1 MSEGF
6 QYHNGDN
13 PVRASR
19 YKYTFASNLDG
30 IRELL
35 DTMSPALR
43 QEVSQHTCRV
53 LTTEVPYFK
62 HCDVSFLME
71 CAVRMEEVV
80 YAPMELAIVEGK
92 PLSHLIIIRK
102 GVMVARGRVLTKGR
116 VVGQESLYKE
126 APASTSVR
134 SMTFTDASQLARG
147 TLLDIL
153 KGYPDLLRSF
163 ALKSIQV
170 VFKCAPHVLPCGGCT
185 MAQCFVHTS
194 IPHIFRE
201 EVLAYAE
208 AVRNLQ
214 EMNLDAMEAGED
226 GRLPAPELDGCQ
238 PTLRVRHYMKKLRTY
253 LMVSPEMRRRYE
265 AAATLIQRAWARCKE
280 RKKLLEMK
288 VLVRG
293 EHRHCARA
301 CPPDSSAAKV
311 RVDGDFDPDTTR
323 RQPLQRLRLA
333 ITDDPL

>member
-170 VFKCAPHVLPCGGCT
+170 VFKCAPLFGPSLRLWLDLLCILLGAPTC
-185 MAQCFVHTS
+185 
-194 IPHIFRE
+194 RE

-293 EHRHCARA
+293 ECLRCARA
-301 CPPDSSAAKV
+301 CPPDSSAGKV
-311 RVDGDFDPDTTR
+311 RVDGDFAPDTKNTAA
-323 RQPLQRLRLA
+323 A
-333 ITDDPL
+333 INVEAWHH